1 MTSVLTYFEV
11 FIFSFFFFFF
21 FFLFF
26 FCFVLA
32 VCGTRDVCIRDTQVY
47 GQGQMVSFAFS
58 LSQHPTQQH
67 PTRMGEMNLNW

>member
-11 FIFSFFFFFF
+11 FIFSFF
-21 FFLFF
+21 FF

-32 VCGTRDVCIRDTQVY
+32 VCGTRDVCIRDTQVH

>member
-11 FIFSFFFFFF
+11 FIFSFF
-21 FFLFF
+21 FF